1 MLFEVFAE
9 KKRAP
14 YAGVPA
20 MPLEE
25 TLQNLR
31 QSVVSDNQVLT
42 SKDKAF
48 TPTLVAL
55 QNISGQVGDTY
66 QNHKKELKHRIDI
79 A

>member
-1 MLFEVFAE
+1 MLFEVYAQ

-14 YAGVPA
+14 EAGVPA
-20 MPLEE
+20 MPMSE

-31 QSVVSDNQVLT
+31 TVASENQILT
-42 SKDKAF
+42 SSDKAF
-48 TPTLVAL
+48 TPTLAAL
-55 QNISGQVGDTY
+55 RNISGQVGDTY